1 MAPPRGELRLARSVA
16 VLGAETAVGARVR
29 AALEAAGI
37 PSDRVALFRSSDGE
51 PTLSEYAGEARL
63 IQSADPDVVGT
74 HGVVIDCGSAGAGQ
88 GAAAVD
94 VDSAAVLRLDLTGAS
109 GAPLADP
116 RASSSGE
123 PSAGTW
129 TIPRAL
135 SLVLYELLDPVRR
148 GPGFDRATVTIL
160 RPAGD
165 LGDAGVEELRLQ
177 VSGLLGFSDVPTETL
192 GRRLAFNC
200 YPDPPGTSPAG
211 SDADRIADEVRS
223 MLGVEPTAVVV
234 RILWVP
240 VFFGHGI
247 SVHLTLPE
255 GRTAAAID
263 EAWAGADRIVSTEGA
278 DDCTPQA
285 TTGDRRTLVAPA
297 TADGAGGVWLWAV
310 ADEAESASAFEAV
323 RLASIA
329 GRL

>member
-1 MAPPRGELRLARSVA
+1 MAPSHGELRTTRSVA

-29 AALEAAGI
+29 AALEAAAV
-37 PSDRVALFRSSDGE
+37 PSDRVALFRATDGE

-63 IQSADPDVVGT
+63 IQSPDPDVVGT
-74 HGVVIDCGSAGAGQ
+74 HGVVIECGSDAPSGD
-88 GAAAVD
+88 AANVD
-94 VDSAAVLRLDLTGAS
+94 VDPASVLRLDLTGAS

-116 RASSSGE
+116 RTPASAE
-123 PSAGTW
+123 PRVGAW
-129 TIPRAL
+129 TIPQAL
-135 SLVLYELLDPVRR
+135 SLVLFELLEPLRR
-148 GPGFDRATVTIL
+148 GPGFERATVTIL

-177 VSGLLGFSDVPTETL
+177 VAGLLGFSDVPTETL

-200 YPDPPGTSPAG
+200 YPETTTSRSP
-211 SDADRIADEVRS
+211 ADRIAGEVRTL
-223 MLGVEPTAVVV
+223 LGVDPAAVAV

-255 GRTAAAID
+255 GGSATAID
-263 EAWAGADRIVSTEGA
+263 DAWATAERIEPTGVA
-278 DDCTPQA
+278 DDCSPQA

-297 TADGAGGVWLWAV
+297 IPDGAGGVWLWAV
-310 ADEAESASAFEAV
+310 ADEAASASAFEAV
-323 RLASIA
+323 RFASIA
-329 GRL
+329 GRS